1 MTIQLALVGAAHIHL
16 PGFIKR
22 IKDRGEQFAVRL
34 VWDHNADRASMRAA
48 ELGARVVQNLDEI
61 WNDPDIQAV
70 VICSETNR
78 HEDLVIAAAKAGKPM
93 FVEKPLGLGAED
105 SGRMADAI
113 DHAAVA
119 FQTGYFMRGSPIL
132 RFIKDQIDVGSF
144 GQITRLR
151 MENCHSG
158 SLGGWFDTEWR
169 WMADV
174 SQSGVGGFGDLG
186 THVLDIMLWM
196 LGDVSSVTAD
206 IEVGTARYP
215 DCDEIG
221 EGMLKF
227 KNGVIGTLAAGWT
240 DVANPVRLELSGTK
254 GHALVLND
262 QLYFK
267 SQSVEGADGKTPW
280 TQLPEPWP
288 HAFELFLDTVA
299 GKSGVPLVAAHEAAY
314 RSAVMKALYTAS
326 REKRWVN
333 I

>member
-1 MTIQLALVGAAHIHL
+1 MTIQLALVGVAHIHT

-22 IKDRGEQFAVRL
+22 IKDRSDVAVKL
-34 VWDHNADRASMRAA
+34 VWDHDHERAAMRAA
-48 ELGARVVQNLDEI
+48 ELGAQVVEDIEDI
-61 WNDPDIQAV
+61 WIDADIKAV

-78 HEDLVIAAAKAGKPM
+78 HEELVIAAAQSGKPM
-93 FVEKPLGLGAED
+93 FVEKPLGLGSVD

-113 DHAAVA
+113 EKAWVT
-119 FQTGYFMRGSPIL
+119 FQTGYFMRGYPIL
-132 RFIKDQIDVGSF
+132 RFIKKHIELGSF

-158 SLGGWFDTEWR
+158 SLGGWFDTQWR
-169 WMADV
+169 WMTDV

-196 LGDVSSVTAD
+196 MGDVSSVTAD
-206 IEVGTARYP
+206 IELGTARYP

-240 DVANPVRLELSGTK
+240 DVANPVTLELSGTQ
-254 GHALVLND
+254 GHALVMNG
-262 QLYFK
+262 QLFFK
-267 SQSVEGADGKTPW
+267 CQSIEGADGKTPW
-280 TQLPEPWP
+280 TDLPEAWP
-288 HAFELFLDTVA
+288 HAFELYLDAVVGKYGVA
-299 GKSGVPLVAAHEAAY
+299 LVTAHEAAY
-314 RSAVMKALYTAS
+314 RSTVMEALYTAA

-333 I
+333 L

>member
-1 MTIQLALVGAAHIHL
+1 
-16 PGFIKR
+16 
-22 IKDRGEQFAVRL
+22 
-34 VWDHNADRASMRAA
+34 
-48 ELGARVVQNLDEI
+48 
-61 WNDPDIQAV
+61 
-70 VICSETNR
+70 
-78 HEDLVIAAAKAGKPM
+78 
-93 FVEKPLGLGAED
+93 
-105 SGRMADAI
+105 
-113 DHAAVA
+113 
-119 FQTGYFMRGSPIL
+119 
-132 RFIKDQIDVGSF
+132 
-144 GQITRLR
+144 